1 MSVERTLVLV
11 KPNGVSRGLV
21 GEIIARFERRGLVLK
36 GLKLVHAPRE
46 LAEVHYEEHRE
57 KAFFGDLVAFLTS
70 GPIVAM
76 VVEGGSAVRVVRDM
90 TGATDPVKA
99 APGTIRGDFALEI
112 GENIVHASDGVE
124 SGVREIALYFSSGE
138 LLS

>member
-46 LAEVHYEEHRE
+46 LAEEHYEEHRE

-76 VVEGGSAVRVVRDM
+76 AVEGESAVQVVRDM

-124 SGVREIALYFSSGE
+124 SGAREIALYFSSGE
-138 LLS
+138 LLP